1 MDVLM
6 VCVQLDG
13 EAVFAIFFFFTLT
26 GTLLL
31 IQRQKGRSSPEN
43 SISLYGGCY
52 S

>member
-13 EAVFAIFFFFTLT
+13 EAVFAVFFTLT